1 MKSSA
6 LILILGIIAIAA
18 LSCTQPTPPVTA
30 VTAQKAIACTTT
42 DLMTKVKFLQT
53 PFDPRRNSSPQ
64 PSNVPVPANI
74 QNDLQNAFN
83 IAPSILTAR
92 LCDLTYIFID
102 PTGCADPTRCTL
114 PPNQL
119 SYNSWGLRGYHGGD
133 TTGEYIATSAALWPN
148 GGSAPSISSYE
159 NGRLQFLLQHVNPNA
174 ANWSPGPQIT
184 SAAPDTPQMAVLAAL
199 AHETGHV
206 YWYDA
211 FVKNRG
217 GHADLN
223 RFCSGNF
230 YTPGSWSHNID
241 APPGRW
247 IEFGDRSDNQSY
259 NPDYVSMLASALR
272 MSNFPQA
279 ATILYQIYQNQ
290 DLADAL
296 AAFSPDEDFV
306 EAYQWAVL
314 LKANPPLSSLAIQ
327 IPGSPA
333 YDIAA
338 GNLANQGG
346 LRRKMNCF

>member
-1 MKSSA
+1 MA
-6 LILILGIIAIAA
+6 GILLVNTLLHRPHCG
-18 LSCTQPTPPVTA
+18 PTA
-30 VTAQKAIACTTT
+30 VQPQASVATRTGGC
-42 DLMTKVKFLQT
+42 
-53 PFDPRRNSSPQ
+53 NSSYSMSTQTRRTGP
-64 PSNVPVPANI
+64 
-74 QNDLQNAFN
+74 L
-83 IAPSILTAR
+83 
-92 LCDLTYIFID
+92 D
-102 PTGCADPTRCTL
+102 PKSRT
-114 PPNQL
+114 
-119 SYNSWGLRGYHGGD
+119 
-133 TTGEYIATSAALWPN
+133 
-148 GGSAPSISSYE
+148 
-159 NGRLQFLLQHVNPNA
+159 
-174 ANWSPGPQIT
+174 
-184 SAAPDTPQMAVLAAL
+184 AAPDTPQMAVLAAL

-338 GNLANQGG
+338 GNLANQGTPKKDE
-346 LRRKMNCF
+346 LLLSRRASIAYRRSCRPEAAECQRPPRSVRRRDAALWYPVSWKRYETVSGVDAGRQMRTDHRGHLQCIEAFLIDLAAMQPFGETHRAASAADRGRWRGARSPPSCAPCRTASCRFR